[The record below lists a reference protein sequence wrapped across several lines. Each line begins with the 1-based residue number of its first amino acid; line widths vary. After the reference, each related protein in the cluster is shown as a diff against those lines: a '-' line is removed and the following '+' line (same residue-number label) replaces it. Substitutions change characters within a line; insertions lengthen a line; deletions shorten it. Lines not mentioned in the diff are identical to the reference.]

1 MITIISAYIIDLILG
16 DPNWLPHPVK
26 GIGKLISGFDK
37 LLRGNK
43 NPLLE
48 KLKGIFFVIII
59 ISIPTTITY
68 FLLYLT
74 NYIHYY
80 FHLIV
85 STIIIYTLIAIKDM
99 RDKANNVKQALLK
112 NNIDLAR
119 KNLSMIVG
127 RDTER
132 LDEKRIIMATIES
145 IAESICDGII
155 APLFYIFIGG
165 PITGIVYKCINTM
178 DSMVGYKNEKYKNF
192 GWFAA
197 KLDDIANFIPARISG
212 ILIAISSLL
221 LNYDSKSSFKILIRD
236 GSKHPSPN
244 SGLSEAS
251 MAGALQIQLGGP
263 STYNGIISNKPFIGD
278 NIKKPKLSDIDKA
291 INIMYVSS
299 LIMIISGVF
308 IKWLI

>member
-1 MITIISAYIIDLILG
+1 MITIISAYVIDLILG

-26 GIGKLISGFDK
+26 GIGWLIIKFDY

-43 NPLLE
+43 KPSFE
-48 KLKGIFFVIII
+48 KIKGIFFAIII
-59 ISIPTTITY
+59 ISISATTTY
-68 FLLYLT
+68 FLLYLI
-74 NYIHYY
+74 NLIHYY
-80 FHLIV
+80 LYLIFSV
-85 STIIIYTLIAIKDM
+85 IIIYTSIAIKDM
-99 RDKANNVKQALLK
+99 KDKANNVKQALLK
-112 NNIDLAR
+112 NNIDFAR

-127 RDTER
+127 RDTDK
-132 LDEKRIIMATIES
+132 LDQKRIIMATIES
-145 IAESICDGII
+145 IAESTCDGII

-165 PITGIVYKCINTM
+165 PITAIVYKCINTM
-178 DSMVGYKNEKYKNF
+178 DSMIGYKNEKYKNF

-197 KLDDIANFIPARISG
+197 RLDDLANYIPARITG
-212 ILIAISSLL
+212 ILITISSLL
-221 LNYDSKSSFKILIRD
+221 LNYNAKSSFKILIRD
-236 GSKHPSPN
+236 GGKHPSPN

-278 NIKKPKLSDIDKA
+278 YINTPKISDIDKA